1 MQYQAPK
8 GTYDVLPYGVEE
20 EWQLSDLW
28 QHVESTARQIS
39 SDFAYREI
47 RTPIYE
53 STALFDRGV
62 GETSDIVT
70 KEMFTF
76 ETKGGD
82 NITLRPENT
91 AGVGGLYDILGPSSR
106 TVEDASYIKLREVSV
121 GYRFGKIA
129 GRGDWTLSLVGRNLK
144 TWTNYNGFD
153 PEVGL
158 SGGTNGSGALNAI
171 DAYTFPNLR
180 TFTLTLT
187 TSF

>member
-1 MQYQAPK
+1 MSSLQPVK
-8 GTYDVLPYGVEE
+8 GTHDLMFDDVRRHRHVEE
-20 EWQLSDLW
+20 
-28 QHVESTARQIS
+28 TA
-39 SDFAYREI
+39 FEI
-47 RTPIYE
+47 AGRYGYGEIVTPIFE
-53 STALFDRGV
+53 ATEVFKRTLGD
-62 GETSDIVT
+62 TSDIVT